1 MKKSMKPNS
10 ALVALAIASLAGN
23 ASANVAAAARV
34 RVAPVPGAVSAVAPL
49 LAAPAAGVARL
60 TPALAAPAV
69 TLTALHSAPDVARAL
84 TPAPAPAPAPR
95 NRIFMTPA
103 PINEDMSA
111 ADRMIEAA
119 TVLGA
124 LPNVG
129 HADAASA
136 HGAGASVENALTG
149 GRAIATANDA
159 PVPAG
164 DALPGPS
171 GQVVEAVSRL
181 APKIARMREEFSK
194 VIVGQQEMIDSLL
207 MGVLLQEHISLEGLP
222 GVAKTLAAETLGAII
237 GVPSSRIQGTPDLRP
252 SDITGAEVIDED
264 AEGRRTKRFEEGPI
278 FARIVLFDEINRAQP
293 RTQSATL
300 SVMQERTVP
309 TKSGQ
314 KKTPLLSMIATQNP
328 IEQDGTYRLPEAQ
341 EDRFM
346 FKVVVNEPNAAE
358 RKLIMK
364 RFSGEEAAPTA
375 SQVVNEDEV
384 REIGRMAKQV
394 YASEEIRDYINNII
408 DALKVPGM
416 FGLDYKGQIE
426 QVMSTRAS
434 LMMLKAARMHAFM
447 DGRAYVDVGDVKA
460 VAHRVMRHRIIPS
473 YNATLSRDKMI
484 DKALGAAPMPIPPAQ
499 PSKG

>member
-1 MKKSMKPNS
+1 MKKSPKLN
-10 ALVALAIASLAGN
+10 AVLVALMVASLAGN
-23 ASANVAAAARV
+23 ASASVAAAARA
-34 RVAPVPGAVSAVAPL
+34 RVAPVAVVPPAAAFSARAPLAGPSLTAVSLSAATPLRTDALLTAPMPVT
-49 LAAPAAGVARL
+49 LAAPAFRAA
-60 TPALAAPAV
+60 AAPADAP
-69 TLTALHSAPDVARAL
+69 TAAAR
-84 TPAPAPAPAPR
+84 
-95 NRIFMTPA
+95 MT
-103 PINEDMSA
+103 A
-111 ADRMIEAA
+111 AAE
-119 TVLGA
+119 VLGA
-124 LPNVG
+124 LPAVG
-129 HADAASA
+129 RADASTA
-136 HGAGASVENALTG
+136 HGAGVSVENALTG
-149 GRAIATANDA
+149 GRRIAAANDA

-164 DALPGPS
+164 ADAALPGPS
-171 GQVVEAVSRL
+171 AQVVEAVSRL
-181 APKIARMREEFSK
+181 APKIARMRAEFSK

-309 TKSGQ
+309 TKTGQ
-314 KKTPLLSMIATQNP
+314 RKTPLLSMIATQNP

-346 FKVVVNEPNAAE
+346 FKVLVNEPNAEE

-364 RFSGEEAAPTA
+364 RFSGEEAAPQA
-375 SQVVNEDEV
+375 SQVVTEEEV

-394 YASEEIRDYINNII
+394 YASDAMRDYINNVI
-408 DALKVPGM
+408 DALKESGR
-416 FGLDYKGQIE
+416 FGLDFNGQID

-447 DGRAYVDVGDVKA
+447 AGRAYVDAADVKA

-473 YNATLSRDKMI
+473 YNATLTRDQMI
-484 DKALGAAPMPIPPAQ
+484 DKALGAAPLPKPA
-499 PSKG
+499 K

>member
-1 MKKSMKPNS
+1 MKKSTKLNPV
-10 ALVALAIASLAGN
+10 LVALIVASLAGN
-23 ASANVAAAARV
+23 ASASVAAAARV
-34 RVAPVPGAVSAVAPL
+34 RVAPVAVVMPSAAGLARLAGPAALSGPSLTASTLLVAPRAL
-49 LAAPAAGVARL
+49 LTTPAAPTEALAHPYQPAAAPLAAPADAPTAAGRM
-60 TPALAAPAV
+60 AAA
-69 TLTALHSAPDVARAL
+69 S
-84 TPAPAPAPAPR
+84 
-95 NRIFMTPA
+95 
-103 PINEDMSA
+103 E
-111 ADRMIEAA
+111 
-119 TVLGA
+119 VLGS

-129 HADAASA
+129 RADAASA
-136 HGAGASVENALTG
+136 HGAGVTVENALTG
-149 GRAIATANDA
+149 GRVIAAANDA

-164 DALPGPS
+164 ADAGLPGPS
-171 GQVVEAVSRL
+171 VQVTEAVSRL
-181 APKIARMREEFSK
+181 APKIRAMRAEFSK

-252 SDITGAEVIDED
+252 SDITGAEVINED
-264 AEGRRTKRFEEGPI
+264 AEGRRTKSFEEGPI

-314 KKTPLLSMIATQNP
+314 KKTPLLTMIATQNP

-346 FKVVVNEPNAAE
+346 FKVIVPEPNAAE

-375 SQVVNEDEV
+375 SQVVTEDEV

-394 YASEEIRDYINNII
+394 YASEEMRDYINNVI
-408 DALKVPGM
+408 DALKVRGS
-416 FGLDYKGQIE
+416 FGLDFKGQIE

-447 DGRAYVDVGDVKA
+447 DGRAYVDVRDVKA

-473 YNATLSRDKMI
+473 YDAKLTRDEMI
-484 DKALGAAPMPIPPAQ
+484 DKALGAAPLPKPA
-499 PSKG
+499 K